1 MQLVT
6 KQQNLKTKFNML
18 CILTFQTV
26 SPNKIMLFSPNV
38 DRISISTFKMSSH
51 TKNVSFWMICKS
63 GKLKI
68 LDTKRL
74 VSLQK
79 QTKKCYIDRNF
90 YTNAKH

>member
-6 KQQNLKTKFNML
+6 RQNLKTKFNML

-26 SPNKIMLFSPNV
+26 SPNKITLFSPKV
-38 DRISISTFKMSSH
+38 DRILISISH
-51 TKNVSFWMICKS
+51 TKNVSFWMICQS

-68 LDTKRL
+68 LDTKRP

-79 QTKKCYIDRNF
+79 QTKKCYIDMNF